1 MNGTNNN
8 PVSEWLFLY
17 LTLIRPELS
26 RFVQKD
32 RAKHFHSLY
41 VTCRKLTGADRQ
53 SRQTESGQIIRI
65 LTKLENVSE

>member
-1 MNGTNNN
+1 MCK
-8 PVSEWLFLY
+8 
-17 LTLIRPELS
+17 TLVNFKFT